1 MTLLQI
7 MSLPVFVYIILKVNN
22 AVNFQVDVNH
32 ARREMEEHIKEEAE
46 RFWL

>member
-7 MSLPVFVYIILKVNN
+7 MGLPVFVYFILKVNN

-32 ARREMEEHIKEEAE
+32 ARKEREEHIQD
-46 RFWL
+46 